1 MISTRGTDSSD
12 QNSEQ
17 TLLTRC
23 GYHLSLDSDEDL
35 QYLGG
40 RPLFAR
46 AVKHQGAHD
55 QFTMQWGREKVF
67 PSDRPQL
74 ANLGLYEVL
83 RRQAELLG
91 NTLRITASA
100 AIKWLPAPAGDH
112 LRFPDLPEFMIQNHQ
127 GLICHSKSV
136 KPADIIRDVH
146 QAFPEQRI
154 MVISPRR
161 QRNSEL
167 FRQLRPVINS
177 IHLDDPKRP
186 LNWSEA
192 EELPRVIISTPY
204 GVHEYEFPSTDIVI
218 LLEARYCCHS
228 QTRDMLSQ
236 IDLGARVY
244 GLHPRRFELS
254 PHESD
259 MCMVTF
265 GPQQLELCDDSK
277 VTRPAHLVRIP
288 FLNRFRKQSKD
299 IGFAKSLY
307 WQNRKRNKQ
316 ITEFAEELLAGTGG
330 KFTNL
335 LSSAGWELPEDRP
348 NITILV
354 DRPMHA
360 VELSDRLND
369 WPVLIDPTILNHL
382 NGQFRNRVR
391 NQSRSWTSEPA
402 NIMLTDYA
410 RNASIEDVDILI
422 WAAGTP
428 HTTGIPERFL
438 RSAPARNKP
447 LLIIDFED
455 RGNPDT
461 LRFSNLRAEEF
472 YRRGIFPPG
481 ISPPQGRVALFL
493 SNQPR

>member
-1 MISTRGTDSSD
+1 MISTCGTDISD
-12 QNSEQ
+12 QTSEQ
-17 TLLTRC
+17 ALLTRC
-23 GYHLSLDSDEDL
+23 GYHLSLDSDEDI
-35 QYLGG
+35 QQLGG
-40 RPLFAR
+40 PLFAR

-55 QFTMQWGREKVF
+55 HFTMRCGREKVF
-67 PSDRPQL
+67 PSDHPQL
-74 ANLGLYEVL
+74 ANFGLYEVL
-83 RRQAELLG
+83 RMRSELRG
-91 NTLRITASA
+91 NSLRISASA
-100 AIKWLPAPAGDH
+100 AIKRLPAPAGDQ
-112 LRFPDLPEFMIQNHQ
+112 LQFPDLAEFLAQHHQ

-136 KPADIIRDVH
+136 GATDIIRDVH

-154 MVISPRR
+154 MVISPRQ

-167 FRQLRPVINS
+167 FRQLRPVVNS
-177 IHLDDPKRP
+177 IHLDDPDRP
-186 LNWSEA
+186 LNWSEV

-204 GVHEYEFPSTDIVI
+204 GVQAYEFPSTDILI
-218 LLEARYCCHS
+218 LLEARNCCHS
-228 QTRDMLSQ
+228 RTRDMLSQ
-236 IDLGARVY
+236 IDLRARVY

-265 GPQQLELCDDSK
+265 GPHQLELRDDSK

-288 FLNRFRKQSKD
+288 FRKIFRKKSKEID
-299 IGFAKSLY
+299 FAKSLY
-307 WQNRKRNKQ
+307 WQNRKRNKL
-316 ITEFAEELLAGTGG
+316 ITEVAKELSAGTGG
-330 KFTNL
+330 EFTNL

-360 VELSDRLND
+360 VELSGRLND
-369 WPVLIDPTILNHL
+369 WPVLIDPTVLDYL
-382 NGQFRNRVR
+382 NGQFRNRVL

-410 RNASIEDVDILI
+410 RNTSIEDVDILI
-422 WAAGTP
+422 WAAGTS
-428 HTTGIPERFL
+428 HTTGIPDRFL
-438 RSAPARNKP
+438 RSAAARNKP

-461 LRFSNLRAEEF
+461 QRFSDLRAEEF

-493 SNQPR
+493 RNQPH